1 MQMTVSE
8 REITICDM
16 SDFLSNDTNKQQQF
30 ISRMGDALKDIGFFA
45 LSNHGIPLSEITL
58 AYSESEKFFSHGH
71 EVKLGYEQ
79 RAINRQR
86 GFTSFGIEH
95 AKGNDAP
102 DLKEFWQTGRT
113 LSPDH
118 KNFETYPE
126 NIWPKKECP
135 EFEGAI
141 DGLYLKMESLSR
153 KLLDAA
159 SLYLGREESW
169 LSNMAIDG
177 NTIMRMIHY
186 PEIPD
191 DADPASVRS
200 AEHEDINLIT
210 LLVGASADGL
220 QVMDHDGSWISVAAN
235 HDHIIVDSGDM
246 LQNITNGLF
255 KSTTHRVINP
265 DDSRDARYS
274 MPMFVHPRDEVDLT
288 PDPDFVALTGGAP
301 LYESITA
308 GEYLLQRLREIGLTS

>member
-1 MQMTVSE
+1 M
-8 REITICDM
+8 
-16 SDFLSNDTNKQQQF
+16 
-30 ISRMGDALKDIGFFA
+30 
-45 LSNHGIPLSEITL
+45 
-58 AYSESEKFFSHGH
+58 
-71 EVKLGYEQ
+71 
-79 RAINRQR
+79 
-86 GFTSFGIEH
+86 
-95 AKGNDAP
+95 
-102 DLKEFWQTGRT
+102 
-113 LSPDH
+113 
-118 KNFETYPE
+118 
-126 NIWPKKECP
+126 
-135 EFEGAI
+135 
-141 DGLYLKMESLSR
+141 
-153 KLLDAA
+153 
-159 SLYLGREESW
+159 GREESW

-186 PEIPD
+186 PAISD
-191 DADPASVRS
+191 DANPTSVRS

-220 QVMDHDGSWISVAAN
+220 QVMDNDGSWISVAAN

-288 PDPDFVALTGGAP
+288 PDPSFVALTGGVP

-308 GEYLLQRLREIGLTS
+308 GEYLLQRLKEIGLTS

>member
-1 MQMTVSE
+1 MEMAESE

-16 SDFLSNDTNKQQQF
+16 NDFLSNDVEKQQGF
-30 ISRMGDALKDIGFFA
+30 VSRMGDALKDIGFFA
-45 LSNHGIPLSEITL
+45 LTNHGIPLPEITL
-58 AYSESEKFFSHGH
+58 AYSESEKFFSISHD
-71 EVKLGYEQ
+71 VKLSYEQ

-113 LSPDH
+113 LSSDH
-118 KNFETYPE
+118 KNFETYPV
-126 NIWPKKECP
+126 NVWPSKECP

-141 DGLYLKMESLSR
+141 DGLYLTMESLSR

-159 SLYLGREESW
+159 SLYLGREENW
-169 LSNMAIDG
+169 LSDMAIDG

-186 PEIPD
+186 PEISD
-191 DADPASVRS
+191 DSDPASVRS

-235 HDHIIVDSGDM
+235 HNHIIVDSGDM

-265 DDSRDARYS
+265 DDSKDARYS
-274 MPMFVHPRDEVDLT
+274 MPMFVHPRNEVDLT
-288 PDPDFVALTGGAP
+288 PDPHFVALTGGVQ
-301 LYESITA
+301 LYDSITA

>member
-1 MQMTVSE
+1 MIVSK

-16 SDFLSNDTNKQQQF
+16 SDFLSNDAEKQQQF
-30 ISRMGDALKDIGFFA
+30 VSRMGYALKDIGFFA
-45 LSNHGIPLSEITL
+45 LTNHGIPLPEITL
-58 AYSESEKFFSHGH
+58 AYSESEKFFSHSH

-95 AKGNDAP
+95 AKGNAAP

-126 NIWPKKECP
+126 NVWPKKECP

-141 DGLYLKMESLSR
+141 DGLYQKMESLSR

-159 SLYLGREESW
+159 SLYLGREENW

-186 PEIPD
+186 PTISD
-191 DADPASVRS
+191 GADPASVRS

-220 QVMDHDGSWISVAAN
+220 QVMDNDGSWISVAAN
-235 HDHIIVDSGDM
+235 HEHIIVDSGDM

-274 MPMFVHPRDEVDLT
+274 MPMFVHPRNEVDLT
-288 PDPDFVALTGGAP
+288 PDPEFVALTGGVP
-301 LYESITA
+301 LYESINA
-308 GEYLLQRLREIGLTS
+308 GDYLLQRLREIGLTS

>member
-1 MQMTVSE
+1 MKMTVSE
-8 REITICDM
+8 RKITICDM

-45 LSNHGIPLSEITL
+45 LTNHGIPLPKITL
-58 AYSESEKFFSHGH
+58 AYSESEKFFSLDH
-71 EVKLGYEQ
+71 EIKLGYEQ

-95 AKGNDAP
+95 AKGNDVP

-113 LSPDH
+113 LSPEH
-118 KNFETYPE
+118 KNFETYPA
-126 NIWPKKECP
+126 NVWPRKECP
-135 EFEGAI
+135 GFEDAI
-141 DGLYLKMESLSR
+141 DGLYLKMESLSIN
-153 KLLDAA
+153 LLDAA
-159 SLYLGREESW
+159 SLYLGKEESW
-169 LSNMAIDG
+169 LSNMANDG

-186 PEIPD
+186 PVISDE
-191 DADPASVRS
+191 ADPASVRS

-220 QVMDHDGSWISVAAN
+220 QVMDHDGSWISVATN
-235 HDHIIVDSGDM
+235 HEHIIVDSGDM

-288 PDPDFVALTGGAP
+288 PDSGFVALTGGIP

>member
-1 MQMTVSE
+1 MQMTESK

-16 SDFLSNDTNKQQQF
+16 SDFLSNDVHKQQRF
-30 ISRMGDALKDIGFFA
+30 VSRMGYALKDIGFFA
-45 LSNHGIPLSEITL
+45 LTNHGIPLPEITL
-58 AYSESEKFFSHGH
+58 AYSESEKFFSLGH
-71 EVKLGYEQ
+71 EVKSGYEK

-126 NIWPKKECP
+126 NIWPIKECP

-153 KLLDAA
+153 KLLNAA

-186 PEIPD
+186 PEISD

-288 PDPDFVALTGGAP
+288 PDPDFVALTGGVP

>member
-1 MQMTVSE
+1 MQMTESK

-16 SDFLSNDTNKQQQF
+16 SDFLSNDAEKQQQF
-30 ISRMGDALKDIGFFA
+30 VSRMGYALKDIGFFA
-45 LSNHGIPLSEITL
+45 LTNHGIPLPEITL
-58 AYSESEKFFSHGH
+58 AYSESEKFFSHSH

-126 NIWPKKECP
+126 NVWPKKECP

-141 DGLYLKMESLSR
+141 DGLYQKMESLSR

-186 PEIPD
+186 PTISD

-220 QVMDHDGSWISVAAN
+220 QVMDNDGSWISVAAN
-235 HDHIIVDSGDM
+235 HEHIIVDSGDM

-288 PDPDFVALTGGAP
+288 PDPGFVALTGGVP

-308 GEYLLQRLREIGLTS
+308 GEYLLQRLKEIGLTS

>member
-1 MQMTVSE
+1 MKMATSE

-16 SDFLSNDTNKQQQF
+16 RDFLSNDAEKQQQF
-30 ISRMGDALKDIGFFA
+30 VSRMGNALKDIGFFA
-45 LSNHGIPLSEITL
+45 LTNHGIPLPEIAL
-58 AYSESEKFFSHGH
+58 AYSESEKFFSIAHDA
-71 EVKLGYEQ
+71 KLSYEQ
-79 RAINRQR
+79 RALNRQR

-113 LSPDH
+113 LSSDH
-118 KNFETYPE
+118 KNYETYPR
-126 NIWPKKECP
+126 NVWPTKECP
-135 EFEGAI
+135 EFESVI

-159 SLYLGREESW
+159 SLFLGREESW

-177 NTIMRMIHY
+177 NTIMRIIHY
-186 PEIPD
+186 PAISD

-220 QVMDHDGSWISVAAN
+220 QVMDNDGGWISVAAN
-235 HDHIIVDSGDM
+235 HEHIIVDSGDM

-288 PDPDFVALTGGAP
+288 PDPDFVALTGGVP

-308 GEYLLQRLREIGLTS
+308 GEYLLQRLKEIGLTS